1 MARISQVVLDKLPSG
16 GPSGQWGRMYA
27 VLMQDPCICDV
38 LEGAVLEEDGTVS
51 VQGADGMMTSS
62 ARLEHLH
69 RALQE
74 LQTQHL
80 LYRSNS
86 AVQEV
91 IIKMSTILHQRSS
104 ELATRP
110 VAASEELQQAEAEE
124 DDQQF
129 TYLVPKDPKVPRAD
143 LAELKQTR
151 GSAQLADDI
160 DVKFFPH
167 LFPDGT
173 NGWKDAYRSFA
184 QYARKRLLG
193 QDGRFEQSASYIMW
207 LLETQLKKRL
217 SGNVN
222 VRVGSQQKPTGCHG
236 YQDGSRRVYTAL
248 RDIPGTQPYLYAK
261 KGIALN
267 MYEQL
272 GPPQFFLT
280 LTCHARQPGILAAVI
295 TAKLLRSNPEL
306 EPAESLVAQIKQEQ
320 DKLDLIRRY
329 ISSKE

>member
-1 MARISQVVLDKLPSG
+1 
-16 GPSGQWGRMYA
+16 MYA

-51 VQGADGMMTSS
+51 VQGVEGLTTSS
-62 ARLEHLH
+62 ARLEYLH

-74 LQTQHL
+74 LHSQHI
-80 LYRSNS
+80 LYQGNP
-86 AVQEV
+86 AVQKVIDRMDSILQRRLSEV
-91 IIKMSTILHQRSS
+91 TAQPTVESKESQRG
-104 ELATRP
+104 E
-110 VAASEELQQAEAEE
+110 QDE
-124 DDQQF
+124 DEQQF
-129 TYLVPKDPKVPRAD
+129 TYLVPKDPKVPGAD
-143 LAELKQTR
+143 TTELRQTR

-173 NGWKDAYRSFA
+173 SGWKDAYKSFS

-222 VRVGSQQKPTGCHG
+222 VRVGSQQKPVGCHG

-248 RDIPGTQPYLYAK
+248 RDIPGTQPYIYAK

-272 GPPQFFLT
+272 GQPQFFLT

-295 TAKLLRSNPEL
+295 TARLLRLNPDL
-306 EPAESLVAQIKQEQ
+306 ETSESLAAMRGQFQGT
-320 DKLDLIRRY
+320 Y
-329 ISSKE
+329 F

>member
-1 MARISQVVLDKLPSG
+1 KGDLKKNENEEQPPRSAAGDLCQVPEDDQKKRTVAERSDKNCKPIGPKREEAAADLCQTAAAMDHRLPAKLGPFRIVPSMNCLESKNKIHLPSLPPIPAALRALKPIEHHLLAMARISQVVLDKLPSG

-38 LEGAVLEEDGTVS
+38 LEG
-51 VQGADGMMTSS
+51 
-62 ARLEHLH
+62 
-69 RALQE
+69 E

-80 LYRSNS
+80 LYRSNL
-86 AVQEV
+86 AVQDV
-91 IIKMSTILHQRSS
+91 ITKMSAILQQRSS
-104 ELATRP
+104 EATTRP
-110 VAASEELQQAEAEE
+110 TAVSEELQQAGTEE
-124 DDQQF
+124 DDHQF

-143 LAELKQTR
+143 LVELRQTR

-222 VRVGSQQKPTGCHG
+222 VR
-236 YQDGSRRVYTAL
+236 
-248 RDIPGTQPYLYAK
+248 
-261 KGIALN
+261 
-267 MYEQL
+267 
-272 GPPQFFLT
+272 
-280 LTCHARQPGILAAVI
+280 
-295 TAKLLRSNPEL
+295 
-306 EPAESLVAQIKQEQ
+306 
-320 DKLDLIRRY
+320 
-329 ISSKE
+329 